1 MDVRSSRNHRDPTV
15 TFWGGVRY
23 VTGSIHLVEAGEV
36 RVLLDCG
43 LALGRHP
50 EVEER
55 NRTFPAPPKGV
66 AAVVLSHAHVDHC
79 GNLPR
84 LVRQGFEGPIY
95 CTAATR
101 DLLGIMLTDSA
112 RIQEQDA
119 WVRKLT
125 GAADE
130 CSTGLLYDRRDVER
144 TLGLCVPLEYGIA
157 REIRPGWQVRL
168 ADAGHLL
175 GSAMIAL
182 DVDAGLHTRT
192 IVYSGDLGR
201 SAVAFLQPPAP
212 MPTGDLILC
221 ESTYGGRRH
230 VPLET
235 SAALLQETV
244 LRTFERGGKVLI
256 PAFSLGRT
264 HIVVAYLRRWM
275 AEGLLPRAPIRVDS
289 PLAAAIDAV
298 CRRHPRAF
306 LDGGDDGNLPS
317 LHWVE
322 DREESLQVSRDREPA
337 IVVASGGMCEAGRI
351 LDHFEHNLDDPRNS
365 VVLVSWQAPGSLG
378 RKLLEKG
385 PTVSFRGRR
394 WNKWADVVDVGGFSA
409 HADHEEILGFL
420 RPSDPGTT
428 RLRLV
433 HGDLAGGT
441 ALAASLETEGF
452 ADVRV
457 PERGEQTRVA

>member
-1 MDVRSSRNHRDPTV
+1 MEVRTSRHHRDPTV

-50 EVEER
+50 EVQER
-55 NRTFPAPPKGV
+55 NLSFPAPPKTV

-84 LVRQGFEGPIY
+84 LVRQGFDGPIY

-101 DLLGIMLTDSA
+101 DLLEIMLADSA

-119 WVRKLT
+119 WVRKVAGT
-125 GAADE
+125 ADE
-130 CSTGLLYDRRDVER
+130 NSTGLLYDRQDVER
-144 TLGLCVPLEYGIA
+144 TLRLCVPLEYGAA

-168 ADAGHLL
+168 VDAGHLL

-182 DVDAGLHTRT
+182 DVDAGPHTRT

-201 SAVAFLQPPAP
+201 AAVDFLQPPQA
-212 MPTGDLILC
+212 MPEGDLILC

-230 VPLET
+230 APLEA
-235 SAALLQETV
+235 SAALLRETV
-244 LRTFERGGKVLI
+244 TRTFARDGKVLI

-264 HIVVAYLRRWM
+264 HIVLSYLRRWM
-275 AEGLLPRAPIRVDS
+275 AEGFLPHGPIRVDS
-289 PLAAAIDAV
+289 PLAAAIDRV

-306 LDGGDDGNLPS
+306 VEGVDEGRLPP
-317 LHWVE
+317 LHWVR
-322 DREESLQVSRDREPA
+322 DREEGFDLSRSRGPA
-337 IVVASGGMCEAGRI
+337 ILVASGGMCEAGRI
-351 LDHFEHNLDDPRNS
+351 LDHFECNLDDPRNS

-394 WNKWADVVDVGGFSA
+394 WNKWADIVDVGGFSA

-420 RPSDPGTT
+420 RPKDPART

-441 ALAASLETEGF
+441 ALAESLEVEGF
-452 ADVRV
+452 ADVRI
-457 PERGEQTRVA
+457 PERGEQIRVA